1 MKIRDLIID
10 ELEEG
15 AIILE
20 GEEFDGG
27 IIGVSID
34 GRLVYD
40 YDLMVESLSEANGM
54 TQEEATEYIDYN
66 TIRALPYMGELAP
79 IIIRSINER
88 TD

>member
-40 YDLMVESLSEANGM
+40 YDLMVESLSEADGM
-54 TQEEATEYIDYN
+54 TPEEAAEYIDYN
-66 TIRALPYMGELAP
+66 TIRSLPYMGELAP
-79 IIIRSINER
+79 IIIRSIR
-88 TD
+88 

>member
-27 IIGVSID
+27 IVGVSID

-40 YDLMVESLSEANGM
+40 YDLMVESLSEADGM
-54 TQEEATEYIDYN
+54 TPEEAAEYIDYN
-66 TIRALPYMGELAP
+66 TIRSLPYMGELAP
-79 IIIRSINER
+79 IIIRSIR
-88 TD
+88 